1 MLRIPKSIFLTTGGG
16 NGNLLQ
22 YSCLENPMNGM
33 KRQNDMTPEDE
44 SPNSEGFQY
53 VTRKER
59 RAITNSSRSS
69 EEAWLKQKWCS
80 SVAVSGGE
88 SKV

>member
-1 MLRIPKSIFLTTGGG
+1 
-16 NGNLLQ
+16 
-22 YSCLENPMNGM
+22 
-33 KRQNDMTPEDE
+33 MTPEDE

-53 VTRKER
+53 VTRKEW

-80 SVAVSGGE
+80 FVAVSGGE